1 MVKRTGEG
9 GSPDEYF
16 GSVKITLEQPAER
29 NSKHGRIVARYR
41 AERVAD
47 DFCHEGG
54 TTG

>member
-1 MVKRTGEG
+1 MGKRTGEG
-9 GSPDEYF
+9 GSTGKYF
-16 GSVKITLEQPAER
+16 GRVKINLEQPAEQP
-29 NSKHGRIVARYR
+29 SKHGRTGARYR

>member
-9 GSPDEYF
+9 GSRGEYV
-16 GSVKITLEQPAER
+16 GSVKSTVEQSSEQPR
-29 NSKHGRIVARYR
+29 KHGLTVARYR

>member
-9 GSPDEYF
+9 GSPDKCF
-16 GSVKITLEQPAER
+16 GSVKITLEQPAEQM
-29 NSKHGRIVARYR
+29 SKHGRIGARYR